1 MTLNLLDNYTARRG
15 TVGIYVDMATLY
27 SANDER
33 YVASLY
39 FQPAHRH
46 LAAKAYHHLWERP
59 TWRMM
64 RLIERP
70 LYRRHASRC
79 QGCVKAVTSE
89 GEAVQVCGWEPLTT
103 RQDLRCYDLHHRHR
117 AEVTEIALTAGEYNR
132 LAVAQGHLATA
143 KETKPSC

>member
-59 TWRMM
+59 TRG
-64 RLIERP
+64 
-70 LYRRHASRC
+70 ASRPSPPR
-79 QGCVKAVTSE
+79 VK
-89 GEAVQVCGWEPLTT
+89 PF
-103 RQDLRCYDLHHRHR
+103 RC
-117 AEVTEIALTAGEYNR
+117 AAGNR
-132 LAVAQGHLATA
+132 
-143 KETKPSC
+143 